1 MVKKFFSKGEVIVRE
16 GDLADSMYVIV
27 SGSADVFIGWQTKE
41 ERQLTVLEE
50 GSIFGEMAVLEAYPR
65 SATVVAGEDG
75 TALMEITTAE
85 VSEFFREDPA
95 QIRNIM
101 ANLSGRLRD
110 LTNDYMEAC
119 STIREMQEESGDI
132 PRSGSLLA
140 RIEKFLKM
148 AYLVSRSTARMGLRN
163 NHAVRLEPESADQDG
178 LRKMICPEGKLI
190 FREGTE
196 ADCMYY
202 VESGSVAIY
211 ADYETDSEK
220 LLTTLKAGQF
230 FGEMGMIEKMP
241 RSATAVAVADETA
254 LKIITEP
261 DLEQLCSRA
270 PAMVLMAMQHL
281 SSRLRA
287 LTNDYVKACQTVEK
301 MVEAEEHGRALAEE
315 YMKSIEYYT
324 LMAQAYNN
332 TMYY

>member
-16 GDLADSMYVIV
+16 GDLAGSMYVIV
-27 SGSADVFIGWQTKE
+27 SGSADVFVGWQTKE

-75 TALMEITTAE
+75 TTLMEISTAE
-85 VSEFFREDPA
+85 VSEFFKEDPA

-101 ANLSGRLRD
+101 ANLSGRLRE
-110 LTNDYMEAC
+110 LTNDYMEVC
-119 STIREMQEESGDI
+119 STIREMQEENGDV
-132 PRSGSLLA
+132 PRSGSLMA
-140 RIEKFLKM
+140 RIEKFLK
-148 AYLVSRSTARMGLRN
+148 TAHLAARIAAKIGLKKDS
-163 NHAVRLEPESADQDG
+163 VRLEAGDADEDG
-178 LRKMICPEGKLI
+178 LRKMICPAGKLI

-211 ADYETDSEK
+211 ADYETDDEK

-241 RSATAVAVADETA
+241 RSAAAVAVADETT

-270 PAMVLMAMQHL
+270 PAMVLMALQHL

>member
-75 TALMEITTAE
+75 TALMEISTAE

-110 LTNDYMEAC
+110 LTNDYMEVC
-119 STIREMQEESGDI
+119 STIREMKEESGDV

-140 RIEKFLKM
+140 RIEKFLKTG
-148 AYLVSRSTARMGLRN
+148 YIISRITAKMGLRN
-163 NHAVRLEPESADQDG
+163 DAVRMEADGADQDG
-178 LRKMICPEGKLI
+178 LRKMICPAGKLI

-211 ADYETDSEK
+211 ADYETDDEK

-241 RSATAVAVADETA
+241 RSAAAVAVADDTT

-261 DLEQLCSRA
+261 DLEQLCNRA
-270 PAMVLMAMQHL
+270 PAMVLMALQHL

-287 LTNDYVKACQTVEK
+287 LTNDYVSACQTVEK
-301 MVEAEEHGRALAEE
+301 MVEAEEHGRELAEE